1 MDFLKESNSF
11 ISLGSWMNT
20 ETCLLDVSEKMKK
33 QMEGKLNLEKNNY
46 MAARN
51 LAYGVD
57 AINRM

>member
-1 MDFLKESNSF
+1 
-11 ISLGSWMNT
+11 MNT

-33 QMEGKLNLEKNNY
+33 QIEGKLNLEKNNY